1 MSPEKMP
8 APLAG
13 PLRLEMIDRRTM
25 LAAAAALIAAPAWAT
40 SRAAPSLDAAFDYAY
55 PLFEFCRAMQRI
67 GVTAAPDAPLADRL
81 NHIFHRRILSDYTSR
96 QVTAPNNDT
105 MYSSCFMELSGGP
118 LVLRVPDITDRYF
131 SVAMMNAFTDNF
143 FYVGTRATHGRGGT
157 FWIVGPDWRGA
168 APAGVTLVRS
178 DTNDVWMLVRILIAG
193 PHELDYVR
201 HLQDQFQLDS
211 PPGRGPVR
219 PVVSRAVD
227 GTDGAQVVN
236 AANEMLARSHHLVG
250 QGTRWRTFARFGI
263 RPAGPE
269 SFGRLPAN
277 LQAAWRANAP
287 RSVARLGEFFMS
299 GVRRINGWGASTPVI
314 GEFGDNDQIR
324 AAVALSGLAA
334 LGSREAM
341 YFSSLLD
348 ANGNPLTPQH
358 SYRIRIPP
366 EGVPV
371 DGFWSITMYAAEP
384 DGRYFFTRNPI
395 NRYSVSERTP
405 GLVRRPDG
413 AIDIIL
419 SRTPVDPGMGNWLPT
434 PDGPMRVSLRAYIP
448 REPIRQGHWS
458 PPSIEVLS

>member
-1 MSPEKMP
+1 MTRANSPITP
-8 APLAG
+8 ADLMV
-13 PLRLEMIDRRTM
+13 LDRRTM
-25 LAAAAALIAAPAWAT
+25 LASAAALVAWPAWA
-40 SRAAPSLDAAFDYAY
+40 RRRPGPDLDAAFDYAY
-55 PLFEFCRAMQRI
+55 PLFEFCRAMLRI
-67 GVTAAPDAPLADRL
+67 GATAVPGAPLADRL
-81 NHIFHRRILSDYTSR
+81 NHIFHRRILSNDTSR

-118 LVLRVPDITDRYF
+118 VVLRVPDITDRYF
-131 SVAMMNAFTDNF
+131 SVALMNAFTDNF

-157 FWIVGPDWRGA
+157 YWIVGPDWHGT
-168 APAGVTLVRS
+168 APAGTTLVRS

-193 PHELDYVR
+193 QHEVETVQR
-201 HLQDQFQLDS
+201 LQDQFRLDL
-211 PPGRGPVR
+211 PPARGPTR
-219 PVVSRAVD
+219 PPVTNAVD

-236 AANEMLARSHHLVG
+236 AANEMLGRSRRLVG
-250 QGTRWRTFARFGI
+250 QATRWRHFERAGI
-263 RPAGPE
+263 RPGGPD
-269 SFGRLPAN
+269 SFDSLPPA

-287 RSVARLGEFFMS
+287 RSIARLRETFTA
-299 GVRRINGWGASTPVI
+299 GVRRINGWAASTAVI
-314 GEFGDNDQIR
+314 GEFGDNDRIR

-334 LGSREAM
+334 LGSQEAM

-348 ANGNPLTPQH
+348 SHGDPLTPTKT
-358 SYRIRIPP
+358 YRIRIPP

-384 DGRYFFTRNPI
+384 DGRYFFAPNPL

-405 GLVRRPDG
+405 GLIRRPDG

-419 SRTPVDPGMGNWLPT
+419 SRTPVDSSLGNWLPT

-448 REPIRQGHWS
+448 REPIRQGRWS